1 MNQAGDCR
9 DGMDDKNNENVG
21 VWENDGGLINSL
33 KLDKKM
39 WTIWVFL
46 LWKFNIELYV
56 GKQKSRTLIEIS
68 FVDDLVR
75 KYILSYL
82 SFNLYCTLYYHF

>member
-1 MNQAGDCR
+1 
-9 DGMDDKNNENVG
+9 MDDKNNESFGVG
-21 VWENDGGLINSL
+21 ENDGGLINSL